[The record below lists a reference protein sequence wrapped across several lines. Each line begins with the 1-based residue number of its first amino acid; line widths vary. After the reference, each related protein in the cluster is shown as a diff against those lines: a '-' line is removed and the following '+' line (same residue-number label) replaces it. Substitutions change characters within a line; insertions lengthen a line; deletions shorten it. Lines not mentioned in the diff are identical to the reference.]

1 MNLTTFEAGNLDTA
15 CTIFSLFVD
24 GCVKTVV
31 TGLRH
36 GVDGLIVSGV
46 VPLVIGGLMPLFSS
60 PGVLHGGPGAVAL
73 NSDVVGAS
81 ADAEETILTP
91 VGAPRVTD
99 QPVWAAVLLTVADD
113 GDVVDDVQVTGVIT
127 VDTTSVVVKGLRH
140 GNTASN
146 GTSLVDLL
154 LHVLLANDLAELFDI
169 VGHVLVGDE
178 ASLTWVTVTA
188 DVHGGASLSD

>member
-1 MNLTTFEAGNLDTA
+1 
-15 CTIFSLFVD
+15 
-24 GCVKTVV
+24 
-31 TGLRH
+31 
-36 GVDGLIVSGV
+36 
-46 VPLVIGGLMPLFSS
+46 MPLFSS

-113 GDVVDDVQVTGVIT
+113 GDGVDEVQVTRLVT
-127 VDTTSVVVKGLRH
+127 VDATGVVLEGLRD
-140 GNTASN
+140 GDSASD

-154 LHVLLANDLAELFDI
+154 HHGLLALDLTELVDT
-169 VGHVLVGDE
+169 VDHVLVGNE
-178 ASLTWVTVTA
+178 ASLTWVAVTA
-188 DVHGGASLSD
+188 DVHGGASLTIVPAVGAVDRASLVSDLVVSHP